1 VSGASLAAG
10 APLRDQVAGED
21 TDLAPSCPSLMC
33 ASPLVPGQP
42 MNLRAEAKSETS
54 IGLSW
59 SAPRQESVIKY
70 ELLFREGDRG
80 REVPGLDGWLG
91 MSWVGPARQA
101 PMASRQSW
109 LVTHP
114 CLLILPIHPLCP
126 PCLFLLLYPVS
137 VSHGTLYLLLCLG
150 SSVSIHLS
158 LCLFVPVS
166 VHLLLAHPFSGG
178 ANLRP
183 NHSLCGGGP
192 QAQYGVCVPAGGA
205 LAAGPGRLHRG
216 RAPAHAAGQ
225 YVSLSALSLGEG
237 GCSGH

>member
-1 VSGASLAAG
+1 
-10 APLRDQVAGED
+10 
-21 TDLAPSCPSLMC
+21 MC
-33 ASPLVPGQP
+33 APPLVPGQP

-80 REVPGLDGWLG
+80 REVPGLCGWQG

-101 PMASRQSW
+101 PTALISTGLFSPRPP
-109 LVTHP
+109 HP
-114 CLLILPIHPLCP
+114 SHPFSLPTLPHSAHIPSLSLMDLSLPSLSLLI
-126 PCLFLLLYPVS
+126 
-137 VSHGTLYLLLCLG
+137 
-150 SSVSIHLS
+150 SVSIHHCLYIH
-158 LCLFVPVS
+158 LCLSVPVS
-166 VHLLLAHPFSGG
+166 VLLLLAHLFLGG

-192 QAQYGVCVPAGGA
+192 QAQYGVCVPAGGT

-216 RAPAHAAGQ
+216 CAPAHAAGQ
-225 YVSLSALSLGEG
+225 YVSLGALSLGEEG
-237 GCSGH
+237 VQ

>member
-1 VSGASLAAG
+1 MSGASLAVG
-10 APLRDQVAGED
+10 APLRGEVPCED
-21 TDLAPSCPSLMC
+21 TDFPPPCPSLVC

-80 REVPGLDGWLG
+80 REVPGLDGWQG
-91 MSWVGPARQA
+91 MNWVGPARQA
-101 PMASRQSW
+101 PMASCQCW

-114 CLLILPIHPLCP
+114 HLPILSIHPLCP
-126 PCLFLLLYPVS
+126 PCLILRISP
-137 VSHGTLYLLLCLG
+137 LCLHP
-150 SSVSIHLS
+150 SLS
-158 LCLFVPVS
+158 LSLPLCLFVLVS

-192 QAQYGVCVPAGGA
+192 QAQYGVCLPAGGA

-225 YVSLSALSLGEG
+225 YVSLGALSLGEG
-237 GCSGH
+237 GAVTTNPA